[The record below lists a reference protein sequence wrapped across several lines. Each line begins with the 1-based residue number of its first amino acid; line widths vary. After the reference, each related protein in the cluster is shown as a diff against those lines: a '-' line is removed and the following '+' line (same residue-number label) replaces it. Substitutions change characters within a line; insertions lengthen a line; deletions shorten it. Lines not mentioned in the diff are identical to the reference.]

1 MDTLKNYFLA
11 LRPNQWIK
19 NLLVFSF
26 LFFDQDLYNIH
37 DFIIVFYTFISF
49 IFVSSAIYLINDV
62 IDYKRDKLHPVKRK
76 RALASGKVDRNSAII
91 LSIIMFLIGFI
102 ISFFISEYL
111 LLIYIFY
118 YLLFISYSIYL
129 KNILIIDSLTTAS
142 GFVLRVLAG
151 GIVVGFAINSWFVI
165 FIICASLFIAF
176 GKRRAEVTMMN
187 FKNAVVHRSVLGLYP
202 KELLDNLISMTAAIT
217 FLSYIL
223 FSYNED
229 VYSKTPS
236 TVSVFLPSHLKNP
249 HWFKF
254 TIPIAF
260 YILARYMY
268 NIYVKK
274 TADTPE
280 TIWFRDKSILIAIVI
295 YILVSFTTLYVV

>member
-1 MDTLKNYFLA
+1 M
-11 LRPNQWIK
+11 RPTQWVK
-19 NLLVFSF
+19 NLLVFGF
-26 LFFDQDLYNIH
+26 IFFNQDIYNLL
-37 DFIIVFYTFISF
+37 DLRIVTLTFIAF
-49 IFVSSAIYLINDV
+49 ILLSSSIYLINDV
-62 IDYKRDKLHPVKRK
+62 IDYKRDALHPIKKNRIIATGKISRNAGINFSIVLF
-76 RALASGKVDRNSAII
+76 ALGLL
-91 LSIIMFLIGFI
+91 LSLYIG
-102 ISFFISEYL
+102 EYL
-111 LLIYIFY
+111 VII
-118 YLLFISYSIYL
+118 YLLYYIIFVIYSLYL
-129 KNILIIDSLTTAS
+129 KNILIIDALTTAS
-142 GFVLRVLAG
+142 GFVLRILAG
-151 GIVVGFAINSWFVI
+151 GVVIGLSINSWFVI

-176 GKRRAEVTMMN
+176 GKRRAEITMMS
-187 FKNAVVHRSVLGLYP
+187 FKKAIVHRTVLSSYP

-229 VYSKTPS
+229 INSKTPNV
-236 TVSVFLPSHLKNP
+236 VSNFLPSHLKNP

-280 TIWFRDKSILIAIVI
+280 TIWFKDRYILISIML
-295 YILVSFTTLYVV
+295 YILVSFVTLYFI